1 MNTKKRVFNKLAEET
16 KVELATQKVE
26 LGTSKM
32 VDNLFSKYKSLGK
45 YDVGKYISSI
55 NKITNQLKQGVD
67 KNGDLLAEAK
77 DVQRKYDSIG
87 DKENAGAIQRLINDL
102 QNDFDEV
109 VFLYEGLRKL

>member
-1 MNTKKRVFNKLAEET
+1 MNTENRVFKKLAQAE
-16 KVELATQKVE
+16 KVELSAQKVE

-55 NKITNQLKQGVD
+55 NKITNELKQGVD

-87 DKENAGAIQRLINDL
+87 DKENAGATQRLINDL

>member
-1 MNTKKRVFNKLAEET
+1 MNTKKRVFKKLAQAE
-16 KVELATQKVE
+16 KVELAS
-26 LGTSKM
+26 SKM

-77 DVQRKYDSIG
+77 DIQRKYDSIG